1 MRRPLTDAEIDAL
14 DFELGTTFDTTL
26 TEERF
31 NELVDL
37 LLPTLEG
44 FPDAQGTL
52 LGFGKKEWRERRFS
66 RLKATKSAA

>member
-1 MRRPLTDAEIDAL
+1 MRQLTHAEIGDL
-14 DFELGTTFDTTL
+14 NYEFLTTFDTTL

-44 FPDAQGTL
+44 FPDAQATL
-52 LGFGKKEWRERRFS
+52 LGFGKEEWLDRRFS

>member
-1 MRRPLTDAEIDAL
+1 MKPLTHTEIGDL
-14 DFELGTTFDTTL
+14 NYELCTTFRTTL

-31 NELVDL
+31 NELMDL

-52 LGFGKKEWRERRFS
+52 LGFGKREWGERRFQ